1 MALGALP
8 LAKQVE
14 LAGGRGHPPFT
25 RRRVGSDWLVCFFSF
40 TMLLLISWSGN
51 QPGSSTTTIIVLLF
65 LAPWGW
71 IVVRQPGTAL
81 QSILHNWLLIAL
93 PLLSV
98 ASALWSDYPAGS
110 LRAGAQYL
118 ATTFIGIWAACCIKP
133 RVLMPA
139 LLSALALLA
148 VLSILGGTY
157 GLNPDTGE
165 YTLIGVFG
173 SKNYFALC
181 ISLLLLTAVSVTTD
195 RSQAFTFRVLG
206 TASFCL
212 AAPLLIYA
220 RSTGALVVS
229 ISALAISMMVRV
241 TFRLTVISRFIVVI
255 LTLLFIAP
263 VVTVATTAITYVD
276 VLGYFGKNTS
286 LTGRTLLWEYAAAA
300 IADKPILGGGYE
312 AYWRIG
318 NSGAEQLWFYSYIP
332 NKSGY
337 HFHNT
342 FLEVTVDLG
351 FVGLGVFVILLIL
364 IIVRMSALIFG
375 RVTSSENMYAMTLFV
390 FLLLRMPLEVDLFF
404 QFQLA
409 SILICVIW
417 IYLQP
422 SSPGRSEPTAMRK
435 LKISRKNS
443 LPQTVEKS
451 LP

>member
-25 RRRVGSDWLVCFFSF
+25 RRQAARIGSDWLVCFVSF
-40 TMLLLISWSGN
+40 TMLLLISWSGA
-51 QPGSSTTTIIVLLF
+51 QPGGSTTTIIVLLF

-71 IVVRQPGTAL
+71 IVVRQPSTAL

-98 ASALWSDYPAGS
+98 TSALWSDSPAGS
-110 LRAGAQYL
+110 LKGGAQYL
-118 ATTFIGIWAACCIKP
+118 VTTFIGIWAACCIKP
-133 RVLMPA
+133 RVLMAA
-139 LLSALALLA
+139 LLSALALPA
-148 VLSILGGTY
+148 VLSILHGSY
-157 GLNPDTGE
+157 GFNPDTGE

-181 ISLLLLTAVSVTTD
+181 ISLLLLTAVSVTLD

-212 AAPLLIYA
+212 AAPLLVYA
-220 RSTGALVVS
+220 RSVGALVVS
-229 ISALAISMMVRV
+229 ISALAISMMLRV
-241 TFRLTVISRFIVVI
+241 TVRLTVMSRFIVLI

-263 VVTVATTAITYVD
+263 VVTVATMGITYVD

-286 LTGRTLLWEYAAAA
+286 LTGRTLLWEYGAAA

-312 AYWRIG
+312 AYWRVG

-364 IIVRMSALIFG
+364 IIVRMSAFIFG
-375 RVTSSENMYAMTLFV
+375 RVTSSEKIYAMTLFV
-390 FLLLRMPLEVDLFF
+390 FLVLRMPLEVDLFF
-404 QFQLA
+404 QFQIA
-409 SILICVIW
+409 SILICLIW

-422 SSPGRSEPTAMRK
+422 SSRWPSEPTATRK
-435 LKISRKNS
+435 
-443 LPQTVEKS
+443 
-451 LP
+451 